1 MSFRQAAARFSAEVE
16 RALTRAR
23 RAAREARAES
33 AGFRGN
39 TEELSTRA
47 KTGKLRGLRRS
58 EVSAT
63 DPAARAEAAKFRA
76 DNGLPVPELP
86 TADEL
91 MARLP
96 GREPPVRTP
105 ENEDFSEHQVLYEID
120 KEALAPQPAE
130 PGRIDSPEPEDVR
143 KTTRSS
149 EVEDDFSQPR
159 ILVDATPE
167 TYRPD
172 DVMEYVFDLDDPEN
186 RR

>member
-23 RAAREARAES
+23 RAAREARAET

-39 TEELSTRA
+39 TAELSTQARN
-47 KTGKLRGLRRS
+47 GKLRGVRRS
-58 EVSAT
+58 EVSPT
-63 DPAARAEAAKFRA
+63 DPAARAEAEKFRA
-76 DNGLPVPELP
+76 DNGLPVPALP

-120 KEALAPQPAE
+120 KEALAPQPVG
-130 PGRIDSPEPEDVR
+130 PDRIDSPEPDVR
-143 KTTRSS
+143 KTTRTS

-172 DVMEYVFDLDDPEN
+172 GIMESVFDLDDPEN